1 MGILNLTPDSFYD
14 GDENLDL
21 TSLKQKINKNQYADI
36 LDIGAESTRPFS
48 ESITVKEE
56 IERLSVFMDIK
67 DDIKLE
73 QKLSIDSYKYDVIKY
88 ALDQNFDIIN
98 DISGGGKNNRNI
110 SLAAEYGVPII
121 IMHMQGN
128 PKTMQIKPK
137 YENLIDNLLYFFSS
151 KIEIM
156 KNEFN
161 LSDEQIIIDPGI
173 GFGKSMEDN
182 YSIIDNI
189 YQFKKLG
196 FHVLIGLSRKSFLSI
211 DNNLPEERKAA
222 SLQMQSI
229 AMYNGADYIR
239 THDVCDTYQSVRIID
254 RFKK

>member
-14 GDENLDL
+14 GVKDLDL
-21 TSLKQKINKNQYADI
+21 ISLEKKVKKNKYADI
-36 LDIGAESTRPFS
+36 IDVGAESTRPFS
-48 ESITVKEE
+48 DSITSEEE
-56 IERLSVFMDIK
+56 IERLSIFMDIK
-67 DDIKLE
+67 DSIK

-88 ALDQNFDIIN
+88 ALDNGFNIIN
-98 DISGGGKNNRNI
+98 DISGGGDKNCNI
-110 SLAAEYGVPII
+110 GLAAEYGVPII

-128 PKTMQIKPK
+128 PRTMQIKPK
-137 YENLIDNLLYFFSS
+137 YDNLIDDILFFFNS
-151 KIEIM
+151 KIKIM
-156 KNEFN
+156 KNEFD

-173 GFGKSMEDN
+173 GFGKSIQDN

-189 YQFKKLG
+189 YRFKDLG
-196 FHVLIGLSRKSFLSI
+196 FPLLIGLSRKSFLSI
-211 DNNLPEERKAA
+211 DGDLPQERKKA

-239 THDVCDTYQSVRIID
+239 THDVYDTYQSVRIID

>member
-1 MGILNLTPDSFYD
+1 M
-14 GDENLDL
+14 
-21 TSLKQKINKNQYADI
+21 
-36 LDIGAESTRPFS
+36 
-48 ESITVKEE
+48 
-56 IERLSVFMDIK
+56 
-67 DDIKLE
+67 
-73 QKLSIDSYKYDVIKY
+73 IKY

-110 SLAAEYGVPII
+110 RLAAEYGVPII

>member
-14 GDENLDL
+14 GVKNLDL
-21 TSLKQKINKNQYADI
+21 ISLKEKIKKNQYADI
-36 LDIGAESTRPFS
+36 IDIGAESTRPFS
-48 ESITVKEE
+48 NSITVKEE
-56 IERLSVFMDIK
+56 IERLSMFIDIK
-67 DDIKLE
+67 DDITLK

-88 ALDQNFDIIN
+88 ALDEGFDIIN
-98 DISGGGKNNRNI
+98 DISGGGNDNCNI

-121 IMHMQGN
+121 IMHMQGD
-128 PKTMQIKPK
+128 PKTMQVKPK
-137 YENLIDNLLYFFSS
+137 YDHLIDDILSFFNS

-161 LSDEQIIIDPGI
+161 LLDEQIIIDPGI
-173 GFGKSMEDN
+173 GFGKSVEDN

-189 YQFKKLG
+189 YRFKKLG
-196 FHVLIGLSRKSFLSI
+196 FPVLVGLSRKSFLSI
-211 DNNLPEERKAA
+211 DDDLPQQRKSI

-239 THDVCDTYQSVRIID
+239 THDIEETY
-254 RFKK
+254 KNL